1 MFEEGFSDQIQRI
14 LKQLTTTSST
24 TTKRKQQILA
34 FSATYPEDVLKTIS
48 SFMKNPQHVLLNV
61 DTPTLQGMIAYLFV
75 GRSLYCCSSANIC
88 SYDLRSF
95 YLPGVKQYYYKIEL
109 DPQTNAYRLF
119 DKKTTKLIEIL
130 SKVSFHQAIV
140 FCNHRGRFVQQ
151 YIQIISMYIHIS
163 MIPFHIP

>member
-1 MFEEGFSDQIQRI
+1 METKKMPTESIKLLIFDEADKMFEEGFSDQIQRI

-75 GRSLYCCSSANIC
+75 GRSI
-88 SYDLRSF
+88 
-95 YLPGVKQYYYKIEL
+95 YLL
-109 DPQTNAYRLF
+109 LF
-119 DKKTTKLIEIL
+119 F
-130 SKVSFHQAIV
+130 S
-140 FCNHRGRFVQQ
+140 
-151 YIQIISMYIHIS
+151 
-163 MIPFHIP
+163 